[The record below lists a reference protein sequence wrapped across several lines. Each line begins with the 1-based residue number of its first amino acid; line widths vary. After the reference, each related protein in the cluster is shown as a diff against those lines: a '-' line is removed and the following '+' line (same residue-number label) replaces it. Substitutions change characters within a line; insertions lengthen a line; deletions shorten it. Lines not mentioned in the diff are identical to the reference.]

1 MQATKDCPKDGEKC
15 PFVIKGRL
23 NINSPDFLLQI

>member
-1 MQATKDCPKDGEKC
+1 MQVTKDRPQDGEKC

-23 NINSPDFLLQI
+23 NINFPGFLLQI